1 MTTNPN
7 THKKLQRSND
17 RVIAGVCSG
26 IAEYLNVD
34 TTVVRI
40 IAAVLTVFG
49 GSGILI
55 YLVAWLVMP
64 DSTGKVIAARV
75 LPRAF
80 DQSAGRQEPTPPA
93 PSTSHEPP
101 TA

>member
-1 MTTNPN
+1 MTTNSN
-7 THKKLQRSND
+7 TNPPKKLQRSDD

-34 TTVVRI
+34 TTLVRVI
-40 IAAVLTVFG
+40 TAVLTVFG

-55 YLVAWLVMP
+55 YLIAWVVMP
-64 DSTGKVIAARV
+64 DSSGNVLAGRV
-75 LPRAF
+75 LPRSTA
-80 DQSAGRQEPTPPA
+80 QRQQFPPTEP

-101 TA
+101 AA